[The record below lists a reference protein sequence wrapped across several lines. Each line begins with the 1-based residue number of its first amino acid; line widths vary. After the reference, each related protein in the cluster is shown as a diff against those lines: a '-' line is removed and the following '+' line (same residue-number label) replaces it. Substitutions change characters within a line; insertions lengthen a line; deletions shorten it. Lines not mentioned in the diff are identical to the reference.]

1 MMIAQILIAIVIT
14 TILSSAFIK
23 NNLNRDAQVKKTI
36 AEIQLITEAAQKYQL
51 DNSTWVDEANACINA
66 ISVLSAAPNAYL
78 ISVDRVSPFNTN
90 YITSCTTTHFSIEV
104 KTTELYAGYI
114 KHQGELPAIIKPAP
128 NTDTTITTIPK
139 ALADT
144 VHDKFLALGDTLT
157 TNTKYQGKSLE
168 IEDVFDI
175 TLSDGRKLS
184 GAFSKIYTIDMNATP
199 REFVPKPTCTTPQIT
214 KIHLATVSVFAGNNK
229 PIFGFLPTID
239 IANSNAVRWAITM
252 NIETEDGNTTVG
264 ANTFVKAT
272 TYCE

>member
-1 MMIAQILIAIVIT
+1 
-14 TILSSAFIK
+14 
-23 NNLNRDAQVKKTI
+23 
-36 AEIQLITEAAQKYQL
+36 
-51 DNSTWVDEANACINA
+51 
-66 ISVLSAAPNAYL
+66 
-78 ISVDRVSPFNTN
+78 
-90 YITSCTTTHFSIEV
+90 
-104 KTTELYAGYI
+104 
-114 KHQGELPAIIKPAP
+114 
-128 NTDTTITTIPK
+128 
-139 ALADT
+139 
-144 VHDKFLALGDTLT
+144 LALGDTLT
-157 TNTKYQGKSLE
+157 TNTKYQGKGLE

-239 IANSNAVRWAITM
+239 TANSNAARWAITM